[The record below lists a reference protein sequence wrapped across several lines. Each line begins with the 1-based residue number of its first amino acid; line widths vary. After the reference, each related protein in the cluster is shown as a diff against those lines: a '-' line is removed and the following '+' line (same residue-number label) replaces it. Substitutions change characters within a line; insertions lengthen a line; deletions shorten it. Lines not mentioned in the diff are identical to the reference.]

1 MQNLLKRVRSQIAA
15 ALEESEPLDAL
26 RMLAGA
32 NGVESEL
39 GAAAMALAGRLGQPS
54 GPSAKEDLERPWL

>member
-1 MQNLLKRVRSQIAA
+1 MQDLLERVRSQIAA
-15 ALEESEPLDAL
+15 ALDGSEPLDAL

-32 NGVESEL
+32 NGPATEL

-54 GPSAKEDLERPWL
+54 APAAKEDLERPWV